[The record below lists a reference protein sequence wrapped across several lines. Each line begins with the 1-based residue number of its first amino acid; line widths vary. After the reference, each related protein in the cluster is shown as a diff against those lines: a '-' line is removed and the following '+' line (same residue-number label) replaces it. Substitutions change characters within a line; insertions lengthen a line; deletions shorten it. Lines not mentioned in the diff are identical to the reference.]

1 MVTAVPELTYG
12 IFYVKRQKMMM
23 MMRRRRRRKK
33 KNLTR
38 AEWYA
43 VSSGKER
50 VVFRTFLEGQACWL
64 AVGRE
69 AAELYPT
76 IPAYPK

>member
-1 MVTAVPELTYG
+1 
-12 IFYVKRQKMMM
+12 M
-23 MMRRRRRRKK
+23 MMRRRRK

-50 VVFRTFLEGQACWL
+50 VVFNVSLL
-64 AVGRE
+64 
-69 AAELYPT
+69 LP
-76 IPAYPK
+76 